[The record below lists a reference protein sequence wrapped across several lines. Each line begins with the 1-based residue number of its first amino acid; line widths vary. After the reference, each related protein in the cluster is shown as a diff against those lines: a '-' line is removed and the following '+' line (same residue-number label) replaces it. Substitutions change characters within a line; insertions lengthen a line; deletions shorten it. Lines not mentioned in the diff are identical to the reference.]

1 MQDFRLVLIVVGA
14 IAITALLIH
23 GLWTNYKNKP
33 KALKDKP
40 VPRVDKD
47 DEDSGF
53 DADGIGEVRV
63 ISNQSDDNDPLFAKT
78 ETDIP
83 SFSAVD
89 EGEAK
94 VASEPAA
101 PTATP
106 TPQAPVETAVESS
119 PVTAAPNEIVPEPI
133 PVEPEPVIE
142 PPVRRP
148 AFTEPVFDRAGN
160 TIAEKPL
167 TVDKPK
173 EKPAPVVSEP
183 AVDPVLEPAAEA
195 RPAVEPEAH
204 TASEPL
210 NDKQPDMPTETVEAA
225 PEKPANEPA
234 SDEPQDVFVL
244 NVMAPE
250 GQVFDGAVLLPA
262 MLTLGLKFGEM
273 NIFHRHE
280 SDSGAGAVLF
290 SLANMVKPGTFD
302 IDNME
307 QFETHGISLFMAVPC
322 AGQPSA
328 NFQLMLHAAE
338 MLAAELNGQVLDV
351 HRQPLTRHTV
361 AHYKDRIQT
370 FERKQAAFN

>member
-23 GLWTNYKNKP
+23 GLWTNHKNKP

-78 ETDIP
+78 DSDMP

-89 EGEAK
+89 E
-94 VASEPAA
+94 SPAA
-101 PTATP
+101 PAPEVTPPVSEPVQPAPIEATQEQP
-106 TPQAPVETAVESS
+106 VVNSEPEIPEPAPVEE
-119 PVTAAPNEIVPEPI
+119 
-133 PVEPEPVIE
+133 
-142 PPVRRP
+142 PVRRP

-173 EKPAPVVSEP
+173 EKPVEKVAPVVTEP
-183 AVDPVLEPAAEA
+183 TIEPKVETVAEATAEQSAAKETQETSPAAQAETIN
-195 RPAVEPEAH
+195 EPNDEPKA
-204 TASEPL
+204 TAS
-210 NDKQPDMPTETVEAA
+210 A
-225 PEKPANEPA
+225 PA

-250 GQVFDGAVLLPA
+250 GQVFDGSELLPA

-361 AHYKDRIQT
+361 AHYKERIQS
-370 FERKQAAFN
+370 FERKQAAIN